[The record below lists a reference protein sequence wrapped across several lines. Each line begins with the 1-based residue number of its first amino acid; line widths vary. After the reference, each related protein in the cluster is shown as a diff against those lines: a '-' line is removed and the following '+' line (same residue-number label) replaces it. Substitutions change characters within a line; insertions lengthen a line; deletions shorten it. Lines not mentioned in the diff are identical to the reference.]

1 MPNSN
6 LFFTMIRA
14 RALAAMGK
22 QQFKEQS
29 EQVCFR
35 TQQSLNHQLEK
46 RLHFAIYLVSGN

>member
-35 TQQSLNHQLEK
+35 TQQSRNHQLEK
-46 RLHFAIYLVSGN
+46 RLHFAIYLVSGH